1 MPLLCKKAF
10 KMTIHHGVSLID
22 RISITLVYSVR
33 RDTTEPLNFA
43 GFRESKF
50 ENFLYVHSLSVA
62 NSGDL
67 FLSLYLPRVLIKLR
81 FKSVYRLVYRAPCHA
96 ILTTRHPFNAAVKLY
111 TALYRSKLC
120 FWAMFQIL
128 SSESCLYGNFLFRHS
143 LKIMIKWCITI
154 LKIHSRW
161 ISHFL

>member
-33 RDTTEPLNFA
+33 RDTTEPLHFA

-62 NSGDL
+62 NSGDV

-81 FKSVYRLVYRAPCHA
+81 FKLVYRLVYRAGNRY
-96 ILTTRHPFNAAVKLY
+96 IRYKVNSLQVNSLHPKSIRY
-111 TALYRSKLC
+111 TY
-120 FWAMFQIL
+120 QV
-128 SSESCLYGNFLFRHS
+128 NS
-143 LKIMIKWCITI
+143 LHM
-154 LKIHSRW
+154 
-161 ISHFL
+161 